1 TGVFLRDDARAV
13 RVQLHHR
20 VSLGGVG
27 RRSRVT
33 PDGLQTVVFRA
44 NLLTHDPHS
53 EAHNLFPSTTE
64 LASLTLTLLHQPR
77 LRGPNR
83 LSRSRVV
90 GSERKVLWGKTGV
103 CRSVLPQPLDTID
116 VVAKLGCHKLAGL
129 TLGVLDRNNPGHV
142 GIQNL

>member
-1 TGVFLRDDARAV
+1 QRRLVFLVPLAHIAPLLVAEAHLDTGVFLRDDTRAV

-64 LASLTLTLLHQPR
+64 LASLTLAFFHQPR
-77 LRGPNR
+77 LRGANR

-103 CRSVLPQPLDTID
+103 RRSVLPHPLDTID
-116 VVAKLGCHKLAGL
+116 VVA
-129 TLGVLDRNNPGHV
+129 
-142 GIQNL
+142 